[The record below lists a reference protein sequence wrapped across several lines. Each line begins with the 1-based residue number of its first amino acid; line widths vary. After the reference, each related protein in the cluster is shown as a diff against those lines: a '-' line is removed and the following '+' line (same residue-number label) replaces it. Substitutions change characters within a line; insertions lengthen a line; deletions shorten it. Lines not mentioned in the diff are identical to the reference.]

1 MTALIAYRSPAGRV
15 VAYRRSDAI
24 VVEHHEP
31 GLEADAAWERLGR
44 TTGVVMKD
52 RAEWLDRSPSWR
64 DEPGDEP
71 EKENETMAK
80 KTTENNEAVVKPK
93 VKRPRSGCWTKTSR
107 QIPIPGTKSDTADL
121 DMYCVEFKGETLEV
135 QRNREGVKKAN
146 SWIRAIKARAEL
158 GLKVER
164 LRLALLVLAQEADEE
179 TAGRLKGAA
188 EMLGVDAG
196 GDGAE

>member
-15 VAYRRSDAI
+15 AAYNKYDGADTER
-24 VVEHHEP
+24 HEP
-31 GLEADAAWERLGR
+31 GPEADAAWERLR
-44 TTGVVMKD
+44 VEGVIQYEK
-52 RAEWLDRSPSWR
+52 AAWLDRYPSWR
-64 DEPGDEP
+64 EEPGDEP

-80 KTTENNEAVVKPK
+80 KTTENNEAKPK
-93 VKRPRSGCWTKTSR
+93 VKRPRAGVWTQVVRTF
-107 QIPIPGTKSDTADL
+107 PLPGTDSTIDVEMYTVEYRGDTL
-121 DMYCVEFKGETLEV
+121 DV

-146 SWIRAIKARAEL
+146 IWIKGIKSQHNL
-158 GLKVER
+158 KMKVEH

-188 EMLGVDAG
+188 EMLGGDAG